1 MWIRKTKNKE
11 QRLLEYDRAMLR
23 SAFVSLFWAA
33 ISDRK
38 RRGKYTLQML
48 ADKLGRNKSGVSRWF
63 SKDPPNWSIDTISD
77 VASALGLDMELRA
90 TDRAAGTVF
99 TSSGM
104 AAPVQVSTTPTP
116 QRLIKPSQTDT
127 ETEGMIVIP
136 QTFTRTPRGTVTEV
150 SRRLSVA
157 AQ

>member
-1 MWIRKTKNKE
+1 MWIKKTKTKE

-48 ADKLGRNKSGVSRWF
+48 ADKLGTNKSSVSRWF
-63 SKDPPNWSIDTISD
+63 SKDPPNWGIDTISD
-77 VASALGLDMELRA
+77 VASALQLDMEIRA
-90 TDRAAGTVF
+90 RDRITGAVF
-99 TSSGM
+99 TSSGI
-104 AAPVQVSTTPTP
+104 ATPVQVSTTP

-127 ETEGMIVIP
+127 ETEGMIVVP
-136 QTFTRTPRGTVTEV
+136 QTFTHTPRGTVTEV